1 MASESPKC
9 AGLFPNRGPSTD
21 QRNLAQSLNL
31 ALANQFSLF
40 DEAQPHIDVSHV
52 PTGHGRRS
60 LGLSLTRVPLA
71 ILIDSI
77 STPPAALR
85 ATTLATL
92 GMRGGWD
99 GRLEAERVKGTRGDE
114 FADPLSRS
122 LCPDVAVF
130 TRQGGSI
137 SARAIR
143 GARLPQPLTLGR
155 DDKQQQARYVI
166 RLRSDVRARAAPSPS
181 IIKYGYEGI
190 MYSTMQTSTGQ
201 ECWRE
206 GGS

>member
-99 GRLEAERVKGTRGDE
+99 GRLEAERAKGTRGDE
-114 FADPLSRS
+114 
-122 LCPDVAVF
+122 
-130 TRQGGSI
+130 GGSI

-143 GARLPQPLTLGR
+143 GGAHLTLSYLNSLPHAHSSTRLPQPLTLGR

-201 ECWRE
+201 ENH
-206 GGS
+206 SVLA